1 MASTS
6 TKVGHGL
13 AKALGIKL
21 DYRNETG
28 ASKLT
33 RGESVFSVDSSDSYV
48 ETEPTAIEW
57 IQSVIPTGRQLLT
70 YLRNLFPFTHWIFR
84 YNLQWFLGDL
94 VAGITVGA
102 VVVPQGMAYAK
113 LAELPVQFGLYSSF
127 MGVLI
132 YWFFATSK
140 DITIGVSLTF
150 DLASWLAKLTL
161 VNSLSQSCLLSLATS
176 STTFRRRLLKS
187 QATSWLPRSPSLQA
201 LSSVLSDS
209 SA

>member
-28 ASKLT
+28 ASKLS
-33 RGESVFSVDSSDSYV
+33 RGESVFSVDSSNSYI
-48 ETEPTAIEW
+48 EEEPTAADW
-57 IQSVIPTGRQLLT
+57 IREVLPDGPGVLR
-70 YLRNLFPFTHWIFR
+70 YFRNLFPFTHWIMR
-84 YNLQWFLGDL
+84 YNLQWLYGDL

-102 VVVPQGMAYAK
+102 VVVPQSMAYAK
-113 LAELPVQFGLYSSF
+113 LAELPVEFGLYSSF

-140 DITIGVSLTF
+140 DITIGVSY
-150 DLASWLAKLTL
+150 
-161 VNSLSQSCLLSLATS
+161 V
-176 STTFRRRLLKS
+176 
-187 QATSWLPRSPSLQA
+187 
-201 LSSVLSDS
+201 
-209 SA
+209 